1 MANNIKRQ
9 LFSGVFYTALA
20 KYSGIII
27 SLVVAGILARLLS
40 PDDFGIVAIATV
52 IIAFFNL
59 FTDMGISPA
68 IIQHKALTKE
78 ELSDIFSFTVWT
90 GIAISLL
97 FFAASWLIADYYDSQ
112 ILRILCQLLS
122 VNLFFA
128 SATIVPGAMFYRN
141 KEFKYIAV
149 RSFTIQITGGA
160 GAVTAA
166 LCGAGL
172 YALIIT
178 PIISSILIFV
188 ISYQRYPQR
197 LRFTWGLAALRKIF
211 SYSAYQFLF
220 NVINY
225 FSRNLDK
232 LLIGKH
238 MSMSDLGYYEKSYRL
253 MMLPLQNITQVITP
267 VMHPIFSDFQN
278 DKAKLATSYER
289 ILRFLAFIGLPLS
302 VLLFFTAE
310 EVTLII
316 FGVQWLPSVPV
327 FRLLS
332 LSVGIQII
340 LSSSGSIFQAAG
352 DTRSLFVCGVFSSVL
367 NVTGILLGIFYFG
380 TLTAVASCIVVTF
393 SINFI
398 QCYWQMYRVTLQRSM
413 WTLLRQFTSPIILSM
428 LIATALLPLYYLTE
442 GDNIFFTL
450 LLKSMISFLIFGV
463 YIQITHEYDLIKK
476 ARGLV
481 RKIRRK

>member
-1 MANNIKRQ
+1 MANNIKQQ

-20 KYSGIII
+20 KYSGVII

-40 PDDFGIVAIATV
+40 PDDFGVVAIATV
-52 IIAFFNL
+52 IIAFFNI
-59 FTDMGISPA
+59 FTDMGVSPA
-68 IIQHKALTKE
+68 IVQHKSLGKE

-90 GIAISLL
+90 GIGISVL
-97 FFAASWLIADYYDSQ
+97 FFAASWLIADYYESE
-112 ILRILCQLLS
+112 ILRTLCQLLS

-141 KEFKYIAV
+141 KEFKFIAI
-149 RSFTIQITGGA
+149 RSFIIQIAGGA

-172 YALIIT
+172 YALIIN
-178 PIISSILIFV
+178 PIVSSILIFA

-197 LRFTWGLAALRKIF
+197 LRFTLGLGAIRKIF

-232 LLIGKH
+232 LLIGKY

-267 VMHPIFSDFQN
+267 VMHPIFSDFQ
-278 DKAKLATSYER
+278 DDREKLMTSYER
-289 ILRFLAFIGLPLS
+289 IVRFLSFIGLPLS

-316 FGVQWLPSVPV
+316 FGDQWLPSVPV
-327 FRLLS
+327 FRILS

-352 DTRSLFVCGVFSSVL
+352 DTRSLFVCGLFSSAL
-367 NVTGILLGIFYFG
+367 NVAGMLTGIFYFG

-393 SINFI
+393 TINFV
-398 QCYWQMYRVTLQRSM
+398 QCYWQMYRVTFRRSA
-413 WTLLRQFTSPIILSM
+413 WPLVRQFISPLVVSG
-428 LIATALLPLYYLTE
+428 LIALALIPIQYILK
-442 GDNIFFTL
+442 DMNIFVTVTT
-450 LLKSMISFLIFGV
+450 KGIISFIIFGL
-463 YIQITHEYDLIKK
+463 YIQLTHEYDIIKK
-476 ARGLV
+476 
-481 RKIRRK
+481 IRSKQTII

>member
-90 GIAISLL
+90 GIGISVL
-97 FFAASWLIADYYDSQ
+97 FFASSWIIADYYQSNT
-112 ILRILCQLLS
+112 LRTLCQLLS

-128 SATIVPGAMFYRN
+128 SATIVPGALFYRN
-141 KEFKYIAV
+141 KEFKFIAI
-149 RSFTIQITGGA
+149 RSFVIQISAGA
-160 GAVTAA
+160 AAVTAA

-172 YALIIT
+172 YALIIN
-178 PIISSILIFV
+178 PIVSSILIFV
-188 ISYQRYPQR
+188 ISFQRYPQR
-197 LRFTWGLAALRKIF
+197 LRFTLGLTVLRKIF

-232 LLIGKH
+232 LLIGKY
-238 MSMSDLGYYEKSYRL
+238 MGMSDLGYYEKSYRL

-278 DKAKLATSYER
+278 DKGKLLSSYER
-289 ILRFLAFIGLPLS
+289 IVRFLAFIGLPLS

-310 EVTLII
+310 EVTIII
-316 FGVQWLPSVPV
+316 FGNQWMPSVPV
-327 FRLLS
+327 FQILS

-367 NVTGILLGIFYFG
+367 NVAGILLGIFYFE
-380 TLTAVASCIVVTF
+380 TLTAVASCIVITF
-393 SINFI
+393 TINFI
-398 QCYWQMYRVTLQRSM
+398 QCYWQMYRVTFRRSTWPFM
-413 WTLLRQFTSPIILSM
+413 RQLISPLIISTLIVLA
-428 LIATALLPLYYLTE
+428 LIPMQYVLE
-442 GDNIFFTL
+442 GMNIFVTIIA
-450 LLKSMISFLIFGV
+450 KGIISFIIFGG
-463 YIQITHEYDLIKK
+463 YIQATHEYDIIGK
-476 ARGLV
+476 V
-481 RKIRRK
+481 RSIMCKRK